1 MLEIKGSA
9 AYREKTCTANKKATL
24 QKNNTL
30 QTKTIVAARETRCTA
45 NNNNK
50 KKLKVHEKRGAA
62 ANLKGPRQINK
73 NTNIIRFRG
82 SLHKDNGYPVHGSM
96 I

>member
-9 AYREKTCTANKKATL
+9 AYIEKTCTANKKATL
-24 QKNNTL
+24 QKNNAL

-45 NNNNK
+45 NNNK
-50 KKLKVHEKRGAA
+50 KKHKVHEQRGAA

-82 SLHKDNGYPVHGSM
+82 SLHKNNGYPVH
-96 I
+96 